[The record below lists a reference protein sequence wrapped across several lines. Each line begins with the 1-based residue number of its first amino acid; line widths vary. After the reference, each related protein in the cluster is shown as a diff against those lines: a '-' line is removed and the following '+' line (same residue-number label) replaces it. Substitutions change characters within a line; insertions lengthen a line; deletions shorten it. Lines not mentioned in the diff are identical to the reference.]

1 MISLRLRLH
10 FSARKFLTCL
20 GLHGRRLLLRMAAL
34 LGCRAELG
42 DRPEADFGAAPSKE
56 ALFCQ
61 TGQTF
66 EEIVMI
72 MRRTDNLPNLAPTDG
87 VDGLLGVVGGDQ
99 SHKGEAHQ
107 ESLEGLRH
115 FVGQLNN
122 SDWLDCDS
130 VGQLFFSPPS

>member
-1 MISLRLRLH
+1 
-10 FSARKFLTCL
+10 
-20 GLHGRRLLLRMAAL
+20 
-34 LGCRAELG
+34 
-42 DRPEADFGAAPSKE
+42 
-56 ALFCQ
+56 
-61 TGQTF
+61 
-66 EEIVMI
+66 

-107 ESLEGLRH
+107 ESLEGWRH

-130 VGQLFFSPPS
+130 VGQLFFSSPT